1 MNTSIYYP
9 TDLTD
14 QQWALLQALLPER
27 KWQPGG
33 PGRPPCDVRVVLN
46 GILYL
51 NKSGC
56 QWRMLP
62 KDFGHWSTIYGY
74 FQRWRQQGVWARL
87 MEALRQS
94 VRRGLG
100 RKPEPSAGSIDS
112 QSIKTATQGTEVGFD
127 GGKKIKGRKRHI
139 LVDTLG
145 LLIAVVVTAASTE
158 DRLGLIAVLT
168 GYFTAGV
175 KRLRKVWVDGGYR
188 AEWLEQ
194 GVGGL
199 KQTHKIDLEVVEK
212 EGKGFHVIPR
222 RWVVERTFA
231 WLLNYRR
238 HSRDYE
244 GLTANSEAMIQISM
258 LHLLLKR
265 LA

>member
-1 MNTSIYYP
+1 MSTTVYYP

-14 QQWALLQALLPER
+14 EQWTLLHALVPER
-27 KWQPGG
+27 KWRPGG
-33 PGRPPCDVRVVLN
+33 PGRPPSDLRGVIN

-62 KDFGHWSTIYGY
+62 KEFGHWSTIYGY
-74 FQRWRQQGVWARL
+74 FKRWRQQGVWARV

-94 VRRGLG
+94 VRRSLG
-100 RKPEPSAGSIDS
+100 RQLEPSAGSIDS
-112 QSIKTATQGTEVGFD
+112 QSLKTATQGTEVGFD
-127 GGKKIKGRKRHI
+127 GNKKIKGRKRHI

-158 DRLGLIAVLT
+158 DRLGLIALLT
-168 GYFTAGV
+168 GYFAQGV
-175 KRLRKVWVDGGYR
+175 KRLRKLWVDGGYR
-188 AEWLEQ
+188 AEWL
-194 GVGGL
+194 VTWVRDL
-199 KQTHKIDLEVVEK
+199 KPTHKIDLEVVEK
-212 EGKGFHVIPR
+212 AGPGFHVLPR

-231 WLLNYRR
+231 WLLNSRR
-238 HSRDYE
+238 QSRDYE
-244 GLTANSEAMIQISM
+244 VLTANSEAMIQISM
-258 LHLLLKR
+258 IHLLLKR

>member
-1 MNTSIYYP
+1 MSTIVYYP

-33 PGRPPCDVRVVLN
+33 PGRPPCDVRAVLN
-46 GILYL
+46 GIWYL
-51 NKSGC
+51 TKSGC

-62 KDFGHWSTIYGY
+62 KEFGPWSTIYGY
-74 FQRWRQQGVWARL
+74 FKRWRQQGVWARL

-100 RKPEPSAGSIDS
+100 RQPEPAAGSIDS

-145 LLIAVVVTAASTE
+145 LRIAVVVTAASTE
-158 DRLGLIAVLT
+158 DRLGLIALLT

-188 AEWLEQ
+188 AEWLAQ
-194 GVGGL
+194 GVGSL
-199 KQTHKIDLEVVEK
+199 KQTYKLKLEVVEK
-212 EGKGFHVIPR
+212 VGKGFQVIPR

-244 GLTANSEAMIQISM
+244 VLTANSEALIQISM
-258 LHLLLKR
+258 IHLLLKR